1 MVDDRM
7 DNAYELAQKCWAKAY
22 NTSPEFVEGYLELA
36 KELLTSKPLVLGDEF
51 RANCRVRGLARPKE
65 LHPNV
70 WVSGVRALKLM
81 GWIFPV
87 RQVTPTQSH
96 NHMHVV
102 TMWKRTLYN
111 EDNL

>member
-36 KELLTSKPLVLGDEF
+36 KELLTSKPLVLG
-51 RANCRVRGLARPKE
+51 AIKYV
-65 LHPNV
+65 V
-70 WVSGVRALKLM
+70 
-81 GWIFPV
+81 
-87 RQVTPTQSH
+87 PTQSH
-96 NHMHVV
+96 NHMPVV
-102 TMWKRTLYN
+102 TMWKSTLYN